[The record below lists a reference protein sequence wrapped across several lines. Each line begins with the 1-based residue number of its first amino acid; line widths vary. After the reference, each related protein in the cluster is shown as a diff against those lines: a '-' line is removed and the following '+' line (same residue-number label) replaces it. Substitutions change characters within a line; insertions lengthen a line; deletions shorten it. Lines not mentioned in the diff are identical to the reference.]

1 MVQTDTLREYRST
14 ISSKGQVTVPAA
26 IRQLLHLDPS
36 DSLVWKVR
44 ENGEIVVTQDEF
56 DWRSVRGSIRYE
68 GVLSEDL
75 DQEIEEAMT
84 DYVEEKYADL
94 FRK

>member
-1 MVQTDTLREYRST
+1 MAQTNTLREYRST
-14 ISSKGQVTVPAA
+14 VSSKGQVTVPVA

-44 ENGEIVVTQDEF
+44 ENGEIVVSQEEL

-68 GVLSEDL
+68 GTLSEDL

-84 DYVEEKYADL
+84 EYINEKYADL
-94 FRK
+94 FKE

>member
-1 MVQTDTLREYRST
+1 MVQTNTLKEYRST
-14 ISSKGQVTVPAA
+14 VSSKGQVTVPVA

-68 GVLSEDL
+68 GTLSEDL

-84 DYVEEKYADL
+84 EYINEKYADP
-94 FRK
+94 FKE